1 MSQIIIREKFTRL
14 DPTSYKE
21 LEGVGASVIS
31 DVCEISRPFDF
42 GIKPMKKGLRL
53 LGPALT
59 VKLGDDSNLLL
70 HKALALSRPGDV
82 LVVDNGGDTS
92 ASVFGELMT
101 TVAID
106 RKSTRLNSSH

>member
-1 MSQIIIREKFTRL
+1 
-14 DPTSYKE
+14 
-21 LEGVGASVIS
+21 
-31 DVCEISRPFDF
+31 
-42 GIKPMKKGLRL
+42 MKKGLRL

-101 TVAID
+101 TVAMHKKLGGLLVDGLVRDTANCCEIGLPIFA
-106 RKSTRLNSSH
+106 RGTMPRRSEERRGGKECVSTCRSRWSR